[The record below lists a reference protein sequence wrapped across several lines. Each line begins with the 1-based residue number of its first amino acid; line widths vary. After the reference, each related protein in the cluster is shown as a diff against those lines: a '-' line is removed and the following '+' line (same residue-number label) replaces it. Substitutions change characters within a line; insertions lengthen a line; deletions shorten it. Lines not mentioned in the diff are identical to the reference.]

1 MGRQWLQK
9 VREENAAKKGKVST
23 KLVREITVA
32 AKSGTPDPAQN
43 SRLALAV
50 EAARKASVS
59 SATIDRAIKK
69 GAGLLDEKDNSELVT
84 FEGFAPHRVP
94 VIVECMTENRNRTV
108 PEMRVLFRDGQWGA
122 KVGFLFHHVGLVEAT
137 HPQAGQDLE
146 SAAIEAGAQEVEAL
160 EGVPAGQSGGRFI
173 TDRGDVDV
181 VTKALQKAGWQV
193 TAAEL
198 GYVAKE
204 YPEVAPEQRAEVVKF
219 LTALDDHDDVHRVY
233 AALR

>member
-9 VREENAAKKGKVST
+9 VREENAARRGKVST

-32 AKSGTPDPAQN
+32 AKSGTPDPTQN
-43 SRLALAV
+43 ARLALAV

-59 SATIDRAIKK
+59 SATIERAIKK

-108 PEMRVLFRDGQWGA
+108 PEMRVLFREGQWGA
-122 KVGFLFHHVGLVEAT
+122 KVGFLFQHVGLVEAT

-146 SAAIEAGAQEVEAL
+146 GAAIEAGAQEVEAL
-160 EGVPAGQSGGRFI
+160 ETGADAPSGGRFI
-173 TDRGDVDV
+173 TDRGDVDL

-193 TAAEL
+193 TSAEL

-204 YPEVAPEQRAEVVKF
+204 YPEVTPEQRAEVVKF

>member
-1 MGRQWLQK
+1 
-9 VREENAAKKGKVST
+9 
-23 KLVREITVA
+23 
-32 AKSGTPDPAQN
+32 
-43 SRLALAV
+43 
-50 EAARKASVS
+50 
-59 SATIDRAIKK
+59 
-69 GAGLLDEKDNSELVT
+69 
-84 FEGFAPHRVP
+84 

-122 KVGFLFHHVGLVEAT
+122 KVGFLFSHVGLVEAT
-137 HPQAGQDLE
+137 HPKGAQDLE
-146 SAAIEAGAQEVEAL
+146 GVAIEAGAQDVEPL
-160 EGVPAGQSGGRFI
+160 ESAPAGQSGGRFI

-204 YPEVAPEQRAEVVKF
+204 YAEVTPEQRAEVVKF
-219 LTALDDHDDVHRVY
+219 LEALDDHDDVHRVY